1 MTAYEIEAGSFKG
14 PLHKLLELIEEKKCE
29 ITGVNLAKI
38 TGDFLEYLKVV
49 EDKEPRLLADFISVA
64 AKLVLIKSKSLIPDL
79 ELTPEEEEGIRDLEA
94 RLKLYKALKEA
105 EEKLGALWAENRVS
119 FAKDPSPLELNPVF
133 IPSPEISVESLLAA
147 IAALGSS
154 ITALKTQYEKYEAV
168 DFEAYVTEL
177 IERVNRV
184 SQFTSVTENRN
195 KKEVIILFLALLH
208 LLKDN
213 KVSIIQDSP
222 FSEIT
227 ISPKENE

>member
-1 MTAYEIEAGSFKG
+1 MTAYEIETGNFKG
-14 PLHKLLELIEEKKCE
+14 PLHKLLEFIEEKKYE

-49 EDKEPRLLADFISVA
+49 EDKEPRLLADFIAVA

-79 ELTPEEEEGIRDLEA
+79 EFTPEEEEGIKDLEA

-105 EEKLGALWAENRVS
+105 EEKLSSMWAENKVS
-119 FAKDPSPLELNPVF
+119 FAKDPSPLERTPVF
-133 IPSPEISVESLLAA
+133 IPSPEISAASLLAS
-147 IAALGSS
+147 ISVMRSS
-154 ITALKTQYEKYEAV
+154 IVALKTQYEKYEAV

-177 IERVNRV
+177 IGRVNEV
-184 SQFTSVTENRN
+184 SRFTSVTENRN

-213 KVSIIQDSP
+213 KVSVAQDSP

-227 ISPKENE
+227 ISPNANE